1 MAHAMTILN
10 PKNKLIFIDTNIF
23 LDFYRLDN
31 GIEVSLIHTLLQH
44 EERIIFS
51 DVVRYEFMAN
61 RAGILNDAI
70 KGLKSYL
77 DGFILRMIPP
87 IGKTC
92 FDNIEFEKGRGLIN
106 SVISK
111 LSKHLAELLADPT
124 SDKVYDLLEKLN
136 DSERVKSLRLN
147 GDNWNDIFKRAQ
159 ERFMSGQPPRKTKD
173 VSFGDA
179 INWEWIL
186 ECVRNATD
194 IEAVIIVTRDG
205 DFGITA
211 NRKVYLNNWLSREFN
226 SVAPG
231 TCVEI
236 ESNLG
241 SALKKIGVPV
251 MPDVIDSLEEA
262 TQSRITYDPT
272 GSQGGPTGS
281 IDITGPTTITFP
293 YVPGSAQPIQIEQ
306 YLTASGQ
313 PRTVTSEYHFNWPR
327 KD

>member
-1 MAHAMTILN
+1 MAHAMTNLN

-31 GIEVSLIHTLLQH
+31 GIEVSLIQTLLQH
-44 EERIIFS
+44 KERIIFS
-51 DVVRYEFMAN
+51 DVVLYEFMNN
-61 RAGILNDAI
+61 RAGILVGAI

-77 DGFILRMIPP
+77 NQTKATVIPP

-92 FDNIEFEKGRGLIN
+92 FDNIEFEKGRVLID
-106 SVISK
+106 SVIGK
-111 LSKHLAELLADPT
+111 LSKHLVELLANPR
-124 SDKVYDLLEKLN
+124 SDKVYELLEKLN
-136 DSERVKSLRLN
+136 ESQSVKSLRLN
-147 GDNWNDIFKRAQ
+147 DDNWNEIFKRAQ

-186 ECVRNATD
+186 ECVRNTSNL
-194 IEAVIIVTRDG
+194 EAVIIVTRDG

-211 NRKVYLNNWLSREFN
+211 NKKVYLNNWLAREFY

-251 MPDVIDSLEEA
+251 MSDVIASLEEA
-262 TQSRITYDPT
+262 IQSRITYDPT

-293 YVPGSAQPIQIEQ
+293 FVHGSAQPIQIEQ
-306 YLTASGQ
+306 YLTASGK
-313 PRTVTSEYHFNWPR
+313 PRTVTTEYHFNWPG